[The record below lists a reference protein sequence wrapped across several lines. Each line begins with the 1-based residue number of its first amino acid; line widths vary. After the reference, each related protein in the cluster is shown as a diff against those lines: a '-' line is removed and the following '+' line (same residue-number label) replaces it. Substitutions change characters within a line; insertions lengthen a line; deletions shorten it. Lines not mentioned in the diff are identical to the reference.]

1 MDYNTFN
8 IYTIGLTMEGTWSF
22 VLFFNFK
29 ISKLFGFHTK
39 FYYDAQAGFE
49 FLDFDSPA
57 SVSLL
62 ARTTV
67 TSILNFTLTL
77 CVCVSCVFVHVC
89 VCVTQR
95 LDINSNKR
103 LTQFSLSCS

>member
-1 MDYNTFN
+1 M
-8 IYTIGLTMEGTWSF
+8 
-22 VLFFNFK
+22 FFNFK

-57 SVSLL
+57 SASLL
-62 ARTTV
+62 ARTAAT
-67 TSILNFTLTL
+67 FTLTL
-77 CVCVSCVFVHVC
+77 CVCVSCVYVHVC

-95 LDINSNKR
+95 LE
-103 LTQFSLSCS
+103 